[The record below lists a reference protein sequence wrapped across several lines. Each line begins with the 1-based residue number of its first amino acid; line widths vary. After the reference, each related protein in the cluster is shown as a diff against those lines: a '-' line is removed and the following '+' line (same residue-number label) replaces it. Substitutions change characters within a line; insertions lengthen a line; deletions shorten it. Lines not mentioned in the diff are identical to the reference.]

1 MAKSKK
7 TLDTL
12 VEDIYNKIG
21 VLADGEHIDL
31 DPETIDQFGES
42 MKEILYKWSHPEPRG
57 DATLRMSNIGR
68 KPRQLWFDM
77 KSEGT
82 AEKMPPSLFIKFLYG
97 HLLEEI
103 VIFLIK
109 LSGHKVT
116 SEQKE
121 IYDAII
127 NGPRGHVVGPL
138 RVWLNN
144 PGLARSAQTVGA
156 YARYGTCLS
165 KGLSELAIIVT
176 GRVWSSAFEWEH
188 HAPLAI
194 EGGIDPKHVETISL
208 GKKPIF
214 DNPEQN
220 AVFDF
225 AAEANIKK
233 NVSDNTYKR
242 LVDLLGEN
250 AAIDIVGICGYYS
263 LISMTLNVFKVPN
276 DTDKWPL
283 PEVKDFSEMVKS

>member
-1 MAKSKK
+1 MTRIKDWK
-7 TLDTL
+7 
-12 VEDIYNKIG
+12 VED
-21 VLADGEHIDL
+21 L
-31 DPETIDQFGES
+31 
-42 MKEILYKWSHPEPRG
+42 
-57 DATLRMSNIGR
+57 
-68 KPRQLWFDM
+68 
-77 KSEGT
+77 
-82 AEKMPPSLFIKFLYG
+82 
-97 HLLEEI
+97 
-103 VIFLIK
+103 
-109 LSGHKVT
+109 T

-121 IYDAII
+121 IHDAII

-214 DNPEQN
+214 ENPEQN

-225 AAEANIKK
+225 AAEANILK
-233 NVSDNTYKR
+233 NVSDNTYKK

-283 PEVKDFSEMVKS
+283 PKVKDFSEMVKS

>member
-1 MAKSKK
+1 MTRIKDWK
-7 TLDTL
+7 
-12 VEDIYNKIG
+12 VED
-21 VLADGEHIDL
+21 L
-31 DPETIDQFGES
+31 
-42 MKEILYKWSHPEPRG
+42 
-57 DATLRMSNIGR
+57 
-68 KPRQLWFDM
+68 
-77 KSEGT
+77 
-82 AEKMPPSLFIKFLYG
+82 
-97 HLLEEI
+97 
-103 VIFLIK
+103 
-109 LSGHKVT
+109 T

-121 IYDAII
+121 IHDAII

-165 KGLSELAIIVT
+165 KGLSELAIIIT

-214 DNPEQN
+214 ENPEQN

-225 AAEANIKK
+225 AAEANILK
-233 NVSDNTYKR
+233 NVSDNTYKK

-276 DTDKWPL
+276 DTDKWLL